1 MYILDEEEQELAST
15 DTVSRDSQSLA
26 VITLVQD
33 LLHEAAAKAHNSR
46 YNKES
51 LFICML
57 YMFCSAS
64 HCSVDLYKLLVECFL
79 HYGHMTNCYARCYLV
94 REVHEHFLQ

>member
-1 MYILDEEEQELAST
+1 MVITCVADSKHLCLSYSQHVVAYWESQDRNEYMYILDEEEQELASS

-46 YNKES
+46 Y
-51 LFICML
+51 
-57 YMFCSAS
+57 YM
-64 HCSVDLYKLLVECFL
+64 
-79 HYGHMTNCYARCYLV
+79 
-94 REVHEHFLQ
+94 

>member
-1 MYILDEEEQELAST
+1 MSIQCVRTYWEAQDRNEYMYILDPEEQELAST

-46 YNKES
+46 YYS
-51 LFICML
+51 V
-57 YMFCSAS
+57 
-64 HCSVDLYKLLVECFL
+64 HCTIRSPV
-79 HYGHMTNCYARCYLV
+79 T
-94 REVHEHFLQ
+94 